1 MKLFK
6 KQTKQQAP
14 LTDAEL
20 QQATGGT
27 RADVARRIKAKQE
40 SCNAYTNQSDCQSN
54 DCKWKENS
62 KDTHDCSY

>member
-20 QQATGGT
+20 QQATGGMTAGT
-27 RADVARRIKAKQE
+27 RALCNTYSDETTCKANH
-40 SCNAYTNQSDCQSN
+40 CR
-54 DCKWKENS
+54 WKETS
-62 KDTHDCSY
+62 KDNHDCSF